1 MKKELRFLVAQ
12 ELRAAGT
19 PDNPKVEGYAAIFNT
34 VANIGSF
41 SEVIRKGAFTRTLA
55 SEGDVVALFNHDE
68 NMLLGRKSAGTL
80 FLEEDSTGLRFS
92 CDLPDTTAARDV
104 YANLR
109 AGNLKECS
117 FGFYVNGPD
126 GESWDRQA
134 DGSMLRTLLDVNLFD
149 VSVVV
154 NPAYSG
160 TSAAARNVVPDDLEA
175 RMAGANLAAERDA
188 RAARAKASLTEHETW
203 KSQRV
208 AAELAAIDESLKTRL
223 EFLKVL

>member
-1 MKKELRFLVAQ
+1 
-12 ELRAAGT
+12 
-19 PDNPKVEGYAAIFNT
+19 
-34 VANIGSF
+34 
-41 SEVIRKGAFTRTLA
+41 
-55 SEGDVVALFNHDE
+55 
-68 NMLLGRKSAGTL
+68 
-80 FLEEDSTGLRFS
+80 
-92 CDLPDTTAARDV
+92 V

-160 TSAAARNVVPDDLEA
+160 TSAAARNIVPDDLEA
-175 RMAGANLAAERDA
+175 RMAGANLVADRDA
-188 RAARAKASLTEHETW
+188 RAARVKALINEHNAWEQ
-203 KSQRV
+203 QRV
-208 AAELAAIDESLKTRL
+208 ADELAAMDAERSKAQARL
-223 EFLKVL
+223 AEAKATL